1 LRDATSTSGVLGSK
15 PPSFPVWKRGS
26 IASEPDLVRLT
37 TWSIPPPAPAC
48 PARRSSCAVGRTTCS
63 NPTCGRRLTTSFRS
77 IGSSASLCRFWFNL
91 SRVPEK
97 RDLPTAVF
105 GFHSSLVWF
114 DQSRPE
120 VFLLKRSLIRV
131 SGMIRDS
138 RTLCVRAVRPVLRR
152 PHLDAA
158 KGVGGFREILV
169 EADEGLTAFRLGQM
183 QAIRKVHALPYPA

>member
-1 LRDATSTSGVLGSK
+1 MDKLGRGIPAGCGRQATPPPETSHLTRSRIGLVYVSAALDDGRRWRTKNRDRGRKGRSACVRHATSTSGVFGSK

-37 TWSIPPPAPAC
+37 TWSIPAPAPAC
-48 PARRSSCAVGRTTCS
+48 PARRSYCAVGRTTCS

-97 RDLPTAVF
+97 RDPPTAVF

-120 VFLLKRSLIRV
+120 ISLV
-131 SGMIRDS
+131 
-138 RTLCVRAVRPVLRR
+138 
-152 PHLDAA
+152 
-158 KGVGGFREILV
+158 
-169 EADEGLTAFRLGQM
+169 
-183 QAIRKVHALPYPA
+183 